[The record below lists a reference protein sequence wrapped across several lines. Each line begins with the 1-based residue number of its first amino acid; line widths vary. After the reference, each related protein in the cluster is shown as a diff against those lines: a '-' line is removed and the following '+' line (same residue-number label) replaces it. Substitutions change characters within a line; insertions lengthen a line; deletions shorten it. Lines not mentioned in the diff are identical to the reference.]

1 MNRKALVFGSLVAG
15 SVLAIARSLSAKAS
29 SANPAFRSPSRDAGA
44 VYKAID
50 AYVEGQIR
58 RLNIPGLALAIVEG
72 DQIVHYRGFGRARP
86 GGDAPASHTPFVLG
100 STVKSITALAV
111 MQLVEAGRVELDAP
125 VQRYLPWF
133 RVADPQASAQ
143 MTVRHLLN
151 QTSGLPMIAGMV
163 NLANL
168 DDRPDA
174 AERQA
179 RSLATLKLSH
189 PVGTAFEYSNLNYNL
204 LGLIVEATS
213 GETYEDCIQDRIFDP
228 LEMCHSYTSMAA
240 ARRGGLAVGHRYWF
254 GHPIAVSDLPLA
266 RGSLASGQLISCAE
280 DMAHYL
286 IAHLNGGLYGDVQVL
301 SAAGIDE
308 LHRGAAEQWLMGSPL
323 AAYGMGWFV
332 AEIGQTTVV
341 SHGGNVPEFSS
352 YMAIL
357 PEQKKGVVLLVNAD
371 HWGLPFVLPEVG
383 DGVAAL
389 LGGEPPPPIRLGFL
403 PWAMRGQLLIPLF
416 QIAGVLATLR
426 LLCRWRRYPPPG
438 SKDAGLWLRHIL
450 LPLIPNLSLAAIL
463 GYLHASGLLR
473 YMRLYM
479 PDLSWIIRIGGGFAG
494 LWAILRTGLVL
505 QTLRKPRSTLTG
517 RNGQRSRIPTLMGP
531 GT

>member
-1 MNRKALVFGSLVAG
+1 MNRNALVVGSLFVG
-15 SVLAIARSLSAKAS
+15 SVLAVVRSLSARAAS
-29 SANPAFRSPSRDAGA
+29 AKPAKSPSLDAGA
-44 VYKAID
+44 SYDAID

-72 DQIVHYRGFGRARP
+72 NRIVHYRGFGRARP
-86 GGDAPASHTPFVLG
+86 GGEAPTPRTPFVLG
-100 STVKSITALAV
+100 STVKSITALAM
-111 MQLVEAGRVELDAP
+111 MQLVEVGKVELDTP
-125 VQRYLPWF
+125 IQRYLPWF
-133 RVADPQASAQ
+133 RVADSQASAQ

-179 RSLATLKLSH
+179 RSLATLKLSR
-189 PVGTAFEYSNLNYNL
+189 PAGAAFEYSNLNYNL
-204 LGLIVEATS
+204 LGLIVEAAS
-213 GETYEDCIQDRIFDP
+213 GKTYEDYIQDQIFNP
-228 LEMCHSYTSMAA
+228 LEMHHSYTSQAP
-240 ARRGGLAVGHRYWF
+240 ARQDGLAIGHRYWF
-254 GHPIAVSDLPLA
+254 GHPIAISDLPLA

-286 IAHLNGGLYGDVQVL
+286 IAQLNGGRYLDVQIL

-308 LHRGAAEQWLMGSPL
+308 LHRGVGEQWVMGAPL

-332 AEIGQTTVV
+332 AKIGQTTVV
-341 SHGGNVPEFSS
+341 SHGGNVPDFSS

-389 LGGEPPPPIRLGFL
+389 LGGEQPPPIRLDFL
-403 PWAMRGQLLIPLF
+403 TWAMRAQPLIPLF
-416 QIAGVLATLR
+416 EIVGVLATWR
-426 LLCRWRRYPPPG
+426 LLRRWRQNPELGFSDRRVWG
-438 SKDAGLWLRHIL
+438 RHIL
-450 LPLIPNLSLAAIL
+450 LPLIPNLSFATIL
-463 GYLHASGLLR
+463 GYLHFSGLLR

-494 LWAILRTGLVL
+494 LWAILRTGLIL
-505 QTLRKPRSTLTG
+505 QTWRKSRRRLR
-517 RNGQRSRIPTLMGP
+517 
-531 GT
+531 